1 MRNLGKHVVVP
12 VILVTMALIVLS
24 MSALGLVA
32 FRFVNDEVVA
42 SLRTNANVVGVSTAG
57 RLERGVRM
65 GIPLSKQVGMKPFLE
80 GIEQQ
85 SAAVSG
91 FAVVDT
97 AGTRHAVV
105 GIGTEM
111 LAATRRPGSGTA
123 GSSTAEA
130 EGLVQQAWRT
140 AGQLLAVV
148 NPDQAAVQRPELI
161 SHPLE
166 GDGGRIGTLYVA
178 VDQGHVLRELQAT
191 AIDIGVVMGVA
202 VLLAFE
208 TLLLVISTN
217 ISGPLTQLFRILRR
231 LADRD
236 YTSKATV
243 TGARVIRDTLAA
255 ANALVDRVDSRAVEV
270 RNRLADRRNQTDD
283 GRFGG
288 ARAKPTVED
297 RLARIGRFALG
308 PRQHIGVAN
317 HSGARA
323 AAFLFVLAEEL
334 LRPFLPLY
342 IETVTQNAAGVALAT
357 VIAIPMSAFLLT
369 TALAGPFVAAWSD
382 RIGRRRSFLI
392 GAGVSSVSLAGTAFA
407 VGFADLV
414 AWRALAGIGYA
425 TTFAACQGHVID
437 QTSEADRTRGLS
449 VFVGGIFGANVC
461 GPALGGILAV
471 QVGYGAT
478 IFTAAGIALAAA
490 GLAYY
495 LMGDQSRAAPAR
507 GSSTTVFKAAT
518 ACARNLRFTAI
529 LVLAAIPAKMML
541 TGFLFFTVP
550 ILLRDLGVTESSIG
564 RLAMLYGI
572 AALLLMPVFAQVCD
586 RLRAHGAMVGAGALV
601 SGIGLIPL
609 LFNASLAT
617 VALAIVALGVG
628 QAMSISAQTSL
639 LTIVGRDEIGDYG
652 PGPVLGAFRLT
663 ERLGS
668 AAGPLVAALLSQQ
681 LGYVGTATAFGFGS
695 VALGTLFSALF
706 LSIGMEREDPET
718 DTLDSVE
725 APA

>member
-1 MRNLGKHVVVP
+1 MRNLGKNVVVP

-42 SLRTNANVVGVSTAG
+42 SLRTSANVVGSSTAG

-65 GIPLSKQVGMKPFLE
+65 GIPLSKQVGVEPFLE
-80 GIEQQ
+80 GIERQ
-85 SAAVSG
+85 SDAVSG
-91 FAVVDT
+91 FAVLDA

-105 GIGTEM
+105 GIEG
-111 LAATRRPGSGTA
+111 AALERAFAPQAGGDAASASDQAGVLGKGWATA
-123 GSSTAEA
+123 
-130 EGLVQQAWRT
+130 V
-140 AGQLLAVV
+140 QLLAVV
-148 NPDQAAVQRPELI
+148 NPDRVATLAPDLI
-161 SHPLE
+161 SHPLTAN
-166 GDGGRIGTLYVA
+166 GARVGTLYVA
-178 VDQGHVLRELQAT
+178 IDQGHVLRELQAT

-217 ISGPLTQLFRILRR
+217 LSGPLTQLFRILRR

-236 YTSKATV
+236 YTSKATI

-270 RNRLADRRNQTDD
+270 RNSLAEQRETA
-283 GRFGG
+283 G
-288 ARAKPTVED
+288 ARGDVATRAKATVED
-297 RLARIGRFALG
+297 QLSRIGRFALG
-308 PRQHIGVAN
+308 ARQRIEATN
-317 HSGARA
+317 HTGARA

-342 IETVTQNAAGVALAT
+342 IESVTQNITGMAAAA

-392 GAGVSSVSLAGTAFA
+392 GAAISSVSLAGSAFA

-437 QTSEADRTRGLS
+437 QTTEADRTRGLS
-449 VFVGGIFGANVC
+449 VFVGGIFGANIC

-471 QVGYGAT
+471 QVGYVAT

-490 GLAYY
+490 ALAYR
-495 LMGDQSRAAPAR
+495 LMKDHANAVPAR
-507 GSSTTVFKAAT
+507 GSSFAVFRAAI
-518 ACARNLRFTAI
+518 ACATNVRFTAT
-529 LVLAAIPAKMML
+529 LVLAAIPAKMLL

-550 ILLRDLGVTESSIG
+550 ILLRDFGVSESSIG
-564 RLAMLYGI
+564 RFAMLYGI
-572 AALLLMPVFAQVCD
+572 AALILMPVFAQVCD
-586 RLRAHGAMVGAGALV
+586 RFRAHGAMVGVGALV

-609 LFNASLAT
+609 LFNASLAS
-617 VALAIVALGVG
+617 VAVGILALGIG

-639 LTIVGRDEIGDYG
+639 LTIVGRAEIAQYG

-668 AAGPLVAALLSQQ
+668 AAGPLVAALLSEYY
-681 LGYVGTATAFGFGS
+681 GYVGAATAFGFGS

-706 LSIGMEREDPET
+706 LSIGMEREDPERESF
-718 DTLDSVE
+718 DMAE
-725 APA
+725 AHA